1 MQTARQTALAA
12 LYEIEYGGAY
22 SNIALKDVLKKAE
35 LSSRDSALATALV
48 YGTLSNK
55 RLLDYMIAEL
65 SSIKLKKLSKYILLI
80 VRMGIYQ
87 LKFMDKI
94 PASAAVNESVKL
106 AKRYGHRASAGY
118 VNGIL
123 HRAAETDFEMPKD
136 IAVKYSFSGGNAER
150 LIKDYP
156 ECAEDI
162 MRALNEKPR
171 LTVRVNRLKT
181 AKEKLLEIEGME
193 EVPYSPDALYCKN
206 IDIAKSREYK
216 DGLFTVQDIS
226 PMIACAVL
234 APKKGERVIDLCA
247 APGGKT
253 TYIAE
258 MMENEGEILAFDIH
272 LHRVELIDKNAK
284 RLGINIIKTAT
295 LDATVF
301 DKRLEGTADKV
312 LADVPCSGLGIA
324 RRKPELKYKTDCE
337 GLPPV
342 QLSILQNGANYL
354 KPGGEIVYST
364 CTLFKDEN
372 ERVIEK
378 FLEDNKDFELV
389 SFSGLLPDGLS
400 EDKPGIMTILPNK
413 ADMDGFF
420 IAKLR
425 RVLK

>member
-1 MQTARQTALAA
+1 MTARHAALTA

-35 LSSRDSALATALV
+35 LSSRDSALATAIV
-48 YGTLSNK
+48 YGTVANK
-55 RLLDYMIAEL
+55 RLLDYMIETL

-106 AKRYGHRASAGY
+106 AKRYGHRASSGY

-123 HRAAETDFEMPKD
+123 HRAAETDFEIPQD
-136 IAVKYSFSGGNAER
+136 IAVKLSFSDENAKRIME
-150 LIKDYP
+150 DYP
-156 ECAEDI
+156 ECAKDI
-162 MRALNEKPR
+162 MQALNKKPK
-171 LTVRVNRLKT
+171 LTVRVNKLRTTKEELLK
-181 AKEKLLEIEGME
+181 IDGME
-193 EVPYSPDALYCKN
+193 ESDFPDALFCSN
-206 IDIAKSREYK
+206 IDIGKSTEYK

-226 PMIACAVL
+226 PMIAVKVL

-258 MMENEGEILAFDIH
+258 MMENDGEILAFDIH
-272 LHRVELIDKNAK
+272 RHRTELIDKNAK
-284 RLGINIIKTAT
+284 RLGIDIIKTKTA
-295 LDATVF
+295 DATVF
-301 DKRLEGTADKV
+301 CKELEGTADRI
-312 LADVPCSGLGIA
+312 LLDVPCSGLGIA
-324 RRKPELKYKTDCE
+324 RRKPELKYKTDSE
-337 GLPPV
+337 NLPEI
-342 QLSILQNGANYL
+342 QLAILENGARYV
-354 KPGGEIVYST
+354 KDGGEIVYST

-372 ERVIEK
+372 ERVVEK
-378 FLEDNKDFELV
+378 FLERNKGFGLV
-389 SFSGLLPDGLS
+389 SFEELLPDGLS
-400 EDKPGIMTILPNK
+400 EDKKGMMTILPNN

-425 RVLK
+425 KGAK